1 MMQHIKICG
10 MNLKHAYVQFMESKA
25 YIRREE
31 TSQTYDLSLENL
43 EEKQIKPQS
52 KQNEGKNK
60 DKCRDKN

>member
-1 MMQHIKICG
+1 M
-10 MNLKHAYVQFMESKA
+10 LYVQFMESKA

-31 TSQTYDLSLENL
+31 TSQTYDLSLETL

-60 DKCRDKN
+60 DKCRNKN